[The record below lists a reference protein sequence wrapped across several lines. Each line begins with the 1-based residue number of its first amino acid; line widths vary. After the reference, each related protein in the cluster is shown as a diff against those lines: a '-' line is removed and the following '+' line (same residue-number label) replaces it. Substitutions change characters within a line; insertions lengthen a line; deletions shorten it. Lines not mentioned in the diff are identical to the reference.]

1 MRRLLRVQTEPGT
14 GSSGKAAYGDG
25 QMFCVRVGAYL
36 SGLSEAHTESI
47 SPTSSVPWKGT
58 EGGGEGAAP
67 AERHHTASLGYN
79 SSDHKAQKCLLFSGK
94 LQNDSYLRKVPTL

>member
-1 MRRLLRVQTEPGT
+1 MRRLLGVHTEPGT

-25 QMFCVRVGAYL
+25 RMFCVRVGAYL

-58 EGGGEGAAP
+58 KEMVREEP
-67 AERHHTASLGYN
+67 QLNDVTRH
-79 SSDHKAQKCLLFSGK
+79 
-94 LQNDSYLRKVPTL
+94 P